1 MCLLL
6 LRAYEIPKLTL
17 IVTITLHT
25 PDFGVYV
32 KLIYLVFFVF
42 VCYVMKNQL
51 YLQISFFVRWGACLN
66 NKHKALICVP
76 LFIIISIMLMWQLP
90 SIISDDGK
98 VVWWYSVIPP
108 LIAITLAVITT
119 RLFLSLGVAVGAG
132 IILSWLRPED
142 PSKSFVSEVVWF
154 ARAVTIGNDGIDL
167 FNIWVI
173 LFVLFMMSMISVVI
187 ASGGIASAIS
197 ILSHFARGP
206 RSTQFITGLMG
217 TLIFIGDYSNAML
230 VGPTMRPITD
240 RYKVSREKLA
250 YIVDSTSA
258 PIAGLAFV
266 STWIGYE
273 VVLFNSVAENI
284 GLASDGY
291 SMFFDAL
298 PFRFYCI
305 LTILFV
311 LINSVSG
318 QDFGPMRRAQLRSRN
333 TGDVSAADAKVMG
346 GIATEIADGQNR
358 IQILSSVIPLTLLF
372 SLILGGLWID
382 GNGSGPIY
390 SLTSWRDA
398 LSDANNV
405 KVLASAALT
414 SFVAAIICGLVFSK
428 MSLPAIWKAVK
439 GGLTGTLLPLGI
451 ILCAWGIKASCD
463 NLMTGEYIASIL
475 SDVVSPLWFPALV
488 FIVASLTSF
497 ATGTSWGTMAILIPT
512 AIPVAF
518 LLDNNTYGI
527 TTIICLGAV
536 LDGAIFGDH
545 CSPISDTTILSAIVS
560 SCDPMH
566 HVRTQMP
573 YALTVAVIALMC
585 GYLPAASSL
594 PSWIGILCG
603 VGVIILL
610 FAFLSRFRSP

>member
-1 MCLLL
+1 MN
-6 LRAYEIPKLTL
+6 YKQKSI
-17 IVTITLHT
+17 
-25 PDFGVYV
+25 
-32 KLIYLVFFVF
+32 
-42 VCYVMKNQL
+42 
-51 YLQISFFVRWGACLN
+51 
-66 NKHKALICVP
+66 ICVP
-76 LFIIISIMLMWQLP
+76 IFIVISALLIWQFP
-90 SIISDDGK
+90 SVLTDDGS
-98 VVWWYSVIPP
+98 VWWYSVIPP

-119 RLFLSLGVAVGAG
+119 KLFLSLGVAVGTGLLLAWG
-132 IILSWLRPED
+132 QQKLSVG
-142 PSKSFVSEVVWF
+142 SFFTEVVWF
-154 ARAVTIGNDGIDL
+154 VRAVTVGNDGIDL
-167 FNIWVI
+167 FNFWVI

-187 ASGGIASAIS
+187 ASGGIGSAIS
-197 ILSHFARGP
+197 LLSYLAKGP
-206 RSTQFITGLMG
+206 RTTQLITALMG
-217 TLIFIGDYSNAML
+217 TAIFIGDYSNAML

-240 RYKVSREKLA
+240 KYKVCREKLA

-273 VVLFNSVAENI
+273 VGLFNSVAESI
-284 GLASDGY
+284 GLDSDGY

-311 LINSVSG
+311 IVNAISG
-318 QDFGPMRRAQLRSRN
+318 RDYGMMRRAQRRARE
-333 TGDVSAADAKVMG
+333 TGNVSEPDAKVMG
-346 GIATEIADGQNR
+346 GIKVDSDFEKISTQL
-358 IQILSSVIPLTLLF
+358 LSALVPLILLF
-372 SLILGGLWID
+372 GLILGGLWVD
-382 GNGSGPIY
+382 GKGSGSIF

-398 LSDANNV
+398 LSNANNV
-405 KVLASAALT
+405 KILASAAIT
-414 SFVAAIICGLVFSK
+414 SFVASIICARVFSK
-428 MSLPAIWKAVK
+428 RSFSEIFDAAKE
-439 GGLTGTLLPLGI
+439 GLLGALLPIAI

-463 NLMTGEYIASIL
+463 KLMTGQYISSLL

-512 AIPVAF
+512 AVPVAYV
-518 LLDNNTYGI
+518 LDGNAYGI

-573 YALTVAVIALMC
+573 YALTVAAIALVC
-585 GYLPAASSL
+585 GYLPAALGL
-594 PSWIGILCG
+594 PSYLGILIG
-603 VGVIILL
+603 LGVIVV
-610 FAFLSRFRSP
+610 FYYVLSRFQTE

>member
-1 MCLLL
+1 
-6 LRAYEIPKLTL
+6 
-17 IVTITLHT
+17 
-25 PDFGVYV
+25 
-32 KLIYLVFFVF
+32 
-42 VCYVMKNQL
+42 
-51 YLQISFFVRWGACLN
+51 
-66 NKHKALICVP
+66 
-76 LFIIISIMLMWQLP
+76 MLMWQLP

-610 FAFLSRFRSP
+610 FAFLSRLRKD

>member
-1 MCLLL
+1 MN
-6 LRAYEIPKLTL
+6 Y
-17 IVTITLHT
+17 
-25 PDFGVYV
+25 
-32 KLIYLVFFVF
+32 
-42 VCYVMKNQL
+42 
-51 YLQISFFVRWGACLN
+51 
-66 NKHKALICVP
+66 KHKTLICVP
-76 LFIIISIMLMWQLP
+76 ILLAICIVLMWQFP
-90 SIISDDGK
+90 NVTTDDGI
-98 VVWWYSVIPP
+98 VVWYSVIPP

-132 IILSWLRPED
+132 IILAWSQQQL
-142 PSKSFVSEVVWF
+142 SLKAFVLEVYWF
-154 ARAVTIGNDGIDL
+154 ARAVTVTNDGIDL

-197 ILSHFARGP
+197 LLSHLARGP
-206 RSTQFITGLMG
+206 RSTQFITAVMG
-217 TLIFIGDYSNAML
+217 TMIFIGDYSNAML

-240 RYKVSREKLA
+240 RHKVSREKLA

-273 VVLFNSVAENI
+273 VGLFEAVADNI

-305 LTILFV
+305 LTIIFV
-311 LINSVSG
+311 LINTLSG
-318 QDFGPMRRAQLRSRN
+318 RDYGMMQRAQTRARD
-333 TGDVSAADAKVMG
+333 TGNVSAPDAKVMG
-346 GIATEIADGQNR
+346 GIAANVSTTNGNT
-358 IQILSSVIPLTLLF
+358 QIFSAVIPLSLLF
-372 SLILGGLWID
+372 GLILGGLWID
-382 GNGSGPIY
+382 GHRNEFLNGLSIDQQENTSLFSLSMWQFVFSKPIY
-390 SLTSWRDA
+390 YLTSWRDA
-398 LSDANNV
+398 LSNANNV
-405 KVLASAALT
+405 KILASSAITA
-414 SFVAAIICGLVFSK
+414 FVAAIVCARLFSK
-428 MSLPAIWKAVK
+428 MSFPEIGKTVK
-439 GGLTGTLLPLGI
+439 EGLSGTLLPIGI

-463 NLMTGEYIASIL
+463 KLLTGQFIASIL

-488 FIVASLTSF
+488 FVVASLTSF

-512 AIPVAF
+512 AIPVAY
-518 LLDNNTYGI
+518 LLDSNSYGI

-573 YALTVAVIALMC
+573 YALTVAVIALIC
-585 GYLPAASSL
+585 GYLPAALGL
-594 PSWIGILCG
+594 PSWIGIVIG
-603 VGVIILL
+603 TGVIFLL
-610 FAFLSRFRSP
+610 FFGLSRLRPD

>member
-1 MCLLL
+1 MIFYLNEIAKNIYVHLYI
-6 LRAYEIPKLTL
+6 LRY
-17 IVTITLHT
+17 
-25 PDFGVYV
+25 F
-32 KLIYLVFFVF
+32 
-42 VCYVMKNQL
+42 
-51 YLQISFFVRWGACLN
+51 LN
-66 NKHKALICVP
+66 YKHKSLICVP
-76 LFIIISIMLMWQLP
+76 IFIVICFLLMLQFP
-90 SIISDDGK
+90 KVVSDDGTI
-98 VVWWYSVIPP
+98 VWWYSVIPP
-108 LIAITLAVITT
+108 LIAITLAIITT
-119 RLFLSLGVAVGAG
+119 KLFLSLGVAVGSGLFLAWTQQE
-132 IILSWLRPED
+132 LSIQ
-142 PSKSFVSEVVWF
+142 SFVSEVVWF
-154 ARAVTIGNDGIDL
+154 ARAVTITNDGIDL

-187 ASGGIASAIS
+187 ASGGIASFIS
-197 ILSHFARGP
+197 VLSKFAKGP
-206 RSTQFITGLMG
+206 RSTQFITSVMG

-273 VVLFNSVAENI
+273 VGLFDGVAKVIELNT
-284 GLASDGY
+284 DGY

-305 LTILFV
+305 LTIIFV
-311 LINSVSG
+311 IINTLSG
-318 QDFGPMRRAQLRSRN
+318 RDYGLMRKAQKRARD
-333 TGDVSAADAKVMG
+333 TGEVSAPDAKVMG
-346 GIATEIADGQNR
+346 GITTDVGLDNSR
-358 IQILSSVIPLTLLF
+358 IQILSAVIPLTLLF
-372 SLILGGLWID
+372 GLILGGLWVD
-382 GNGSGPIY
+382 GQGKGSIF

-398 LSDANNV
+398 LSNANNV
-405 KVLASAALT
+405 KILASAAVIAFIA
-414 SFVAAIICGLVFSK
+414 SIICGLLFSR
-428 MSLPAIWKAVK
+428 MTLPQIGKAVK
-439 GGLTGTLLPLGI
+439 EGLSGTLLPIGI

-463 NLMTGEYIASIL
+463 KLMTGQFIASIL

-488 FIVASLTSF
+488 FVVASLTSF

-518 LLDNNTYGI
+518 LLDGDSYGI

-573 YALTVAVIALMC
+573 YALTVAFIALLC
-585 GYLPAASSL
+585 GYLPAALGL
-594 PSWIGILCG
+594 PSWIGILIG
-603 VGVIILL
+603 TGVIILL
-610 FAFLSRFRSP
+610 YIGLSRILPDELSE

>member
-1 MCLLL
+1 MS
-6 LRAYEIPKLTL
+6 YK
-17 IVTITLHT
+17 
-25 PDFGVYV
+25 
-32 KLIYLVFFVF
+32 
-42 VCYVMKNQL
+42 Q
-51 YLQISFFVRWGACLN
+51 
-66 NKHKALICVP
+66 KALICVP
-76 LFIIISIMLMWQLP
+76 IFLAICFLLMWQFP
-90 SIISDDGK
+90 NVASDDGK
-98 VVWWYSVIPP
+98 VVWWYGVIPP

-132 IILSWLRPED
+132 LLLAWWDQGLSLNT
-142 PSKSFVSEVVWF
+142 FFSEVVWF
-154 ARAVTIGNDGIDL
+154 ARAVTVGNDGIDL
-167 FNIWVI
+167 FNLWVI

-197 ILSHFARGP
+197 LLSHLARGP
-206 RSTQFITGLMG
+206 RSTQFITAVMG
-217 TLIFIGDYSNAML
+217 TVIFIGDYSNAML

-273 VVLFNSVAENI
+273 VGLFNAVAENI
-284 GLASDGY
+284 GLDSDGY

-305 LTILFV
+305 LTIIFV
-311 LINSVSG
+311 LINTLSG
-318 QDFGPMRRAQLRSRN
+318 RDYGLMRRAQTRARD
-333 TGDVSAADAKVMG
+333 TGDVSASDAKVMG
-346 GIATEIADGQNR
+346 NIAADIGTEKGKT
-358 IQILSSVIPLTLLF
+358 QIFSAVIPLTLLF

-382 GNGSGPIY
+382 GHRNEFLEGLAIDEKEKGSLFSLSMWQFVFSKPLY
-390 SLTSWRDA
+390 SLAAWRDA
-398 LSDANNV
+398 LSNANNV
-405 KVLASAALT
+405 KILASAAIT
-414 SFVAAIICGLVFSK
+414 AFFAAIVCGRVFSK
-428 MSLPAIWKAVK
+428 MSYPEIGKAVK
-439 GGLTGTLLPLGI
+439 EGLSGTLLPIGI

-463 NLMTGEYIASIL
+463 KLLTGPFIASIL

-488 FIVASLTSF
+488 FVVASLTSF

-512 AIPVAF
+512 AIPVAY

-573 YALTVAVIALMC
+573 YALTVAAIALMC
-585 GYLPAASSL
+585 GYLPAALGL
-594 PSWIGILCG
+594 PSWIGI
-603 VGVIILL
+603 VIGTSVIALL
-610 FAFLSRFRSP
+610 FFGLSRLRPD

>member
-1 MCLLL
+1 M
-6 LRAYEIPKLTL
+6 
-17 IVTITLHT
+17 
-25 PDFGVYV
+25 
-32 KLIYLVFFVF
+32 
-42 VCYVMKNQL
+42 
-51 YLQISFFVRWGACLN
+51 N
-66 NKHKALICVP
+66 NKQKALICVP

-90 SIISDDGK
+90 NTISDDGR

-132 IILSWLRPED
+132 IILSWLQPEES
-142 PSKSFVSEVVWF
+142 SKSFVSEVVWF

-197 ILSHFARGP
+197 ILSHCARGP

-217 TLIFIGDYSNAML
+217 SLIFIGDYSNAML

-240 RYKVSREKLA
+240 RYKISREKLA

-273 VVLFNSVAENI
+273 VGLFNSVAENI

-346 GIATEIADGQNR
+346 GIATEIADGQNS

-390 SLTSWRDA
+390 SLTSWRNA

-405 KVLASAALT
+405 KVLASAAII

-428 MSLPAIWKAVK
+428 MSLLAIWKAVK
-439 GGLTGTLLPLGI
+439 GGLTGTLLPIGI

-463 NLMTGEYIASIL
+463 SLMTGQYIASIL

-545 CSPISDTTILSAIVS
+545 CSPISDTTILSAMVS

-610 FAFLSRFRSP
+610 FVFLSRLRKD

>member
-1 MCLLL
+1 
-6 LRAYEIPKLTL
+6 
-17 IVTITLHT
+17 
-25 PDFGVYV
+25 
-32 KLIYLVFFVF
+32 
-42 VCYVMKNQL
+42 
-51 YLQISFFVRWGACLN
+51 
-66 NKHKALICVP
+66 
-76 LFIIISIMLMWQLP
+76 MLMWQLP
-90 SIISDDGK
+90 SATSDDGS

-119 RLFLSLGVAVGAG
+119 KLFLSLGVAVGAG
-132 IILSWLRPED
+132 IILSWFQHEV
-142 PSKSFVSEVVWF
+142 SIKSFASEVIWF
-154 ARAVTIGNDGIDL
+154 AREVTIGNDGIDL

-173 LFVLFMMSMISVVI
+173 LFVLFMMSMISIVF

-197 ILSHFARGP
+197 ILSHLARGP

-273 VVLFNSVAENI
+273 VGLFNSVAENI

-311 LINSVSG
+311 LINCVSG
-318 QDFGPMRRAQLRSRN
+318 KDYGPMRRAQLRSRN

-346 GIATEIADGQNR
+346 GIATEITDVQSR

-372 SLILGGLWID
+372 GLILGGLWID
-382 GNGSGPIY
+382 GNGPDSLNAKIIRNVELGILVDGNGSVSVF
-390 SLTSWRDA
+390 SLTSWRNA
-398 LSDANNV
+398 LSDADNV
-405 KVLASAALT
+405 KILASAAII
-414 SFVAAIICGLVFSK
+414 SFVAAIICGLVFSR
-428 MSLPAIWKAVK
+428 MSLTEIWKAVK

-463 NLMTGEYIASIL
+463 TLMTGDYIASIL

-610 FAFLSRFRSP
+610 FTFLSRLRRE

>member
-1 MCLLL
+1 
-6 LRAYEIPKLTL
+6 
-17 IVTITLHT
+17 
-25 PDFGVYV
+25 
-32 KLIYLVFFVF
+32 
-42 VCYVMKNQL
+42 MKNQL
-51 YLQISFFVRWGACLN
+51 YLQNLLFYTLGACLS
-66 NKHKALICVP
+66 NKQKALICVP
-76 LFIIISIMLMWQLP
+76 LFIIVCIMLMWQLP
-90 SIISDDGK
+90 NTISDDDS

-132 IILSWLRPED
+132 IIFSWIHHKVYF
-142 PSKSFVSEVVWF
+142 KSFVSEVVWYAHAGTIGNDGIDPSNIWVILFVLFMMSMISIFKSSVSEVVWF
-154 ARAVTIGNDGIDL
+154 AREVTIGNDGIDL

-187 ASGGIASAIS
+187 ASGGIASTIS

-206 RSTQFITGLMG
+206 RSTQLITGLMG

-273 VVLFNSVAENI
+273 VGLFNSVAENI

-318 QDFGPMRRAQLRSRN
+318 RDFGPMRRAQLRSRN
-333 TGDVSAADAKVMG
+333 TGDVSATDAKVMG

-382 GNGSGPIY
+382 GNGSGPFY

-398 LSDANNV
+398 LSEANNV
-405 KVLASAALT
+405 KVLASAAIT

-439 GGLTGTLLPLGI
+439 SGLTGTLLPLGI

-463 NLMTGEYIASIL
+463 KLMTGQYIASIL

-512 AIPVAF
+512 AVPVAF

-573 YALTVAVIALMC
+573 YALTVAAIALMC
-585 GYLPAASSL
+585 GYLPAASGL

-610 FAFLSRFRSP
+610 FAFLSRLRKE

>member
-1 MCLLL
+1 MD
-6 LRAYEIPKLTL
+6 IK
-17 IVTITLHT
+17 
-25 PDFGVYV
+25 
-32 KLIYLVFFVF
+32 
-42 VCYVMKNQL
+42 Q
-51 YLQISFFVRWGACLN
+51 
-66 NKHKALICVP
+66 KALVCVP
-76 LFIIISIMLMWQLP
+76 LFLTICFLLMWQFP
-90 SIISDDGK
+90 NVTSEDGEI
-98 VVWWYSVIPP
+98 VWWYSVIPP

-119 RLFLSLGVAVGAG
+119 KLFLSLGVAVGSG
-132 IILSWLRPED
+132 LILAWTQQELSIQ
-142 PSKSFVSEVVWF
+142 SFASEVVWF
-154 ARAVTIGNDGIDL
+154 ARSVTISNDGIDL

-197 ILSHFARGP
+197 ILSHLARGP
-206 RSTQFITGLMG
+206 RTTQFITAVMG
-217 TLIFIGDYSNAML
+217 TIIFIGDYSNAML

-273 VVLFNSVAENI
+273 VGLFNSVAENI
-284 GLASDGY
+284 GLTSDGY

-305 LTILFV
+305 LTIFFV
-311 LINSVSG
+311 LVNSVSG
-318 QDFGPMRRAQLRSRN
+318 RDYGLMRSAQKRARDL
-333 TGDVSAADAKVMG
+333 GEVSAPDAKVMG
-346 GIATEIADGQNR
+346 NIAADINIEKYRFQV
-358 IQILSSVIPLTLLF
+358 LSAVIPIMLLF

-382 GNGSGPIY
+382 GHRNEYLNALPEDAKENGSLFSLPMWQFVFSKSVY
-390 SLTSWRDA
+390 SLDNWRDA
-398 LSDANNV
+398 LSNANNV
-405 KVLASAALT
+405 KILASSAITA
-414 SFVAAIICGLVFSK
+414 FIAAIICGFLFSK
-428 MSLPAIWKAVK
+428 MTLSEIGNAIKK
-439 GGLTGTLLPLGI
+439 GLSGTLLPICI

-463 NLMTGEYIASIL
+463 KLLTGQFIASIL

-488 FIVASLTSF
+488 FVVASLTSF

-512 AIPVAF
+512 AVPVAF

-527 TTIICLGAV
+527 TTIICLAAV

-585 GYLPAASSL
+585 GYLPAALSL
-594 PSWIGILCG
+594 PSWIGILIG
-603 VGVIILL
+603 MGIIVLL
-610 FAFLSRFRSP
+610 YIGLSRLRSDSDYNESREDQL

>member
-1 MCLLL
+1 MLF
-6 LRAYEIPKLTL
+6 YQSINGEDI
-17 IVTITLHT
+17 
-25 PDFGVYV
+25 
-32 KLIYLVFFVF
+32 
-42 VCYVMKNQL
+42 
-51 YLQISFFVRWGACLN
+51 LN
-66 NKHKALICVP
+66 YKQKAFICVP
-76 LFIIISIMLMWQLP
+76 IFIFICVVLIWQFP
-90 SIISDDGK
+90 NVISDDGT
-98 VVWWYSVIPP
+98 VRWYSVLPP

-119 RLFLSLGVAVGAG
+119 RLFLSLGVAVGMGLLLALG
-132 IILSWLRPED
+132 QQKLSIQ
-142 PSKSFVSEVVWF
+142 SFFSEVVWF
-154 ARAVTIGNDGIDL
+154 VRAVTVGNDGIDL
-167 FNIWVI
+167 FNFWVI

-187 ASGGIASAIS
+187 ASGGIGSAIS
-197 ILSHFARGP
+197 LLSYLAKGP
-206 RSTQFITGLMG
+206 RTTQLITALMG
-217 TLIFIGDYSNAML
+217 TAIFIGDYSNAML

-240 RYKVSREKLA
+240 KYKVCREKLA

-273 VVLFNSVAENI
+273 VGLFNSVAETI
-284 GLASDGY
+284 GLDSDGY

-311 LINSVSG
+311 IVNAISG
-318 QDFGPMRRAQLRSRN
+318 RDYGMMRRAQKRAKD
-333 TGDVSAADAKVMG
+333 TGNVSEPDAKVMG
-346 GIATEIADGQNR
+346 GINVDSDFEKIST
-358 IQILSSVIPLTLLF
+358 QILSAFIPLIMLF
-372 SLILGGLWID
+372 GLILGGLWVD
-382 GNGSGPIY
+382 GQGSGSIF

-398 LSDANNV
+398 LSNANNV
-405 KVLASAALT
+405 KILASAAIS
-414 SFVAAIICGLVFSK
+414 SFVASIICARIFSK
-428 MSLPAIWKAVK
+428 RTYSEILTAAKE
-439 GGLTGTLLPLGI
+439 GLSGALLPIAI

-463 NLMTGEYIASIL
+463 KLMTGQYISSLL

-518 LLDNNTYGI
+518 VLDGDVYGI

-573 YALTVAVIALMC
+573 YALTVAVIALLC
-585 GYLPAASSL
+585 GYLPAALGL
-594 PSWIGILCG
+594 PSYIGILIG
-603 VGVIILL
+603 LGVIVL
-610 FAFLSRFRSP
+610 FYYALSRFQRE

>member
-1 MCLLL
+1 
-6 LRAYEIPKLTL
+6 
-17 IVTITLHT
+17 
-25 PDFGVYV
+25 
-32 KLIYLVFFVF
+32 
-42 VCYVMKNQL
+42 
-51 YLQISFFVRWGACLN
+51 
-66 NKHKALICVP
+66 
-76 LFIIISIMLMWQLP
+76 MWQFPNVASDGGDVVWRQNAILSLF
-90 SIISDDGK
+90 SILFDSD
-98 VVWWYSVIPP
+98 VAWWYSVLPP

-119 RLFLSLGVAVGAG
+119 RLFLSLGVAVGVG
-132 IILSWLRPED
+132 VILAWGQQGF
-142 PSKSFVSEVVWF
+142 SFNSFFSELIWF
-154 ARAVTIGNDGIDL
+154 ARAVTITNDGIDL
-167 FNIWVI
+167 FNLWVI
-173 LFVLFMMSMISVVI
+173 LFVLFMMSMITVVI
-187 ASGGIASAIS
+187 ASGGIGGVIS
-197 ILSHFARGP
+197 LLSHLAKGA
-206 RSTQFITGLMG
+206 RSTQFITAIMG

-240 RYKVSREKLA
+240 KFKVSREKLA

-273 VVLFNSVAENI
+273 VGLFNDVAKTI
-284 GLASDGY
+284 GLDSDGY

-311 LINSVSG
+311 IINTISG
-318 QDFGPMRRAQLRSRN
+318 RDYGMMRRAQMRARE
-333 TGDVSAADAKVMG
+333 TGNVLEPDAKVMG
-346 GIATEIADGQNR
+346 NIASEIQTGNIKA
-358 IQILSSVIPLTLLF
+358 QILSAVIPLTLLF

-382 GNGSGPIY
+382 GKGSGSIF

-398 LSDANNV
+398 LSNANNV
-405 KVLASAALT
+405 KILATAAIT
-414 SFVAAIICGLVFSK
+414 SFLAAIICARLFSQ
-428 MSLPAIWKAVK
+428 MTFSDIWKAVK
-439 GGLTGTLLPLGI
+439 EGLTGTLLPIAI

-463 NLMTGEYIASIL
+463 KLMTGQFIASII

-488 FIVASLTSF
+488 FVVASITSF

-518 LLDNNTYGI
+518 VLDNNMYGL

-573 YALTVAVIALMC
+573 YALTVAVIALIC
-585 GYLPAASSL
+585 GYLPAALGL
-594 PSWIGILCG
+594 PSSIGILIG
-603 VGVIILL
+603 VSIIILL
-610 FAFLSRFRSP
+610 FSILSRLRPD

>member
-1 MCLLL
+1 MN
-6 LRAYEIPKLTL
+6 IK
-17 IVTITLHT
+17 
-25 PDFGVYV
+25 
-32 KLIYLVFFVF
+32 
-42 VCYVMKNQL
+42 Q
-51 YLQISFFVRWGACLN
+51 
-66 NKHKALICVP
+66 KALICIPVFFVICI
-76 LFIIISIMLMWQLP
+76 LLIWQFP
-90 SIISDDGK
+90 NVTSDEGT
-98 VVWWYSVIPP
+98 VVWWYSIIPP

-119 RLFLSLGVAVGAG
+119 KLFLSLGVAVGSGLLLAWMQQEVS
-132 IILSWLRPED
+132 IN
-142 PSKSFVSEVVWF
+142 SFVSEVVWF
-154 ARAVTIGNDGIDL
+154 ARAVTVGNDGIDL

-197 ILSHFARGP
+197 ILSHLARGP
-206 RSTQFITGLMG
+206 RTTQLITAVMG
-217 TLIFIGDYSNAML
+217 TVIFIGDYSNAML

-273 VVLFNSVAENI
+273 VGLFNSVADNI
-284 GLASDGY
+284 GLTSDGY

-305 LTILFV
+305 LTIFFV

-318 QDFGPMRRAQLRSRN
+318 RDYGMMRKAQQRARDL
-333 TGDVSAADAKVMG
+333 GEVSAPDAKVMG
-346 GIATEIADGQNR
+346 GITTDVETGQSNT
-358 IQILSSVIPLTLLF
+358 QLLSAVIPLTLLF
-372 SLILGGLWID
+372 SLILGGLWVD
-382 GNGSGPIY
+382 GNGTGSVF
-390 SLTSWRDA
+390 SLTSWRNA
-398 LSDANNV
+398 LSEANNV
-405 KVLASAALT
+405 KVLASAAST
-414 SFVAAIICGLVFSK
+414 SFIAAIVCGFLFSR
-428 MSLPAIWKAVK
+428 MTVSEIGKAVK
-439 GGLTGTLLPLGI
+439 AGLSGTLLPIAI

-463 NLMTGEYIASIL
+463 KLLTGQFIAAIL
-475 SDVVSPLWFPALV
+475 SDVVSPVWFPALV
-488 FIVASLTSF
+488 FVVASLTSF

-518 LLDNNTYGI
+518 LLDGNTYGI

-585 GYLPAASSL
+585 GYLPAALSL
-594 PSWIGILCG
+594 PSWIGILIG
-603 VGVIILL
+603 MGVIILL
-610 FAFLSRFRSP
+610 FVVLSRLMKTSNRTSLE

>member
-1 MCLLL
+1 MYFGEDILNYKQK
-6 LRAYEIPKLTL
+6 AY
-17 IVTITLHT
+17 
-25 PDFGVYV
+25 
-32 KLIYLVFFVF
+32 
-42 VCYVMKNQL
+42 
-51 YLQISFFVRWGACLN
+51 
-66 NKHKALICVP
+66 ICVP
-76 LFIIISIMLMWQLP
+76 IFIVICAVLILQFP
-90 SIISDDGK
+90 SVISDDGT
-98 VVWWYSVIPP
+98 VWWYSVMPP

-119 RLFLSLGVAVGAG
+119 RLFLSLGVAVGSGLLLAWG
-132 IILSWLRPED
+132 QQKLSIG
-142 PSKSFVSEVVWF
+142 SFFTEMVWF
-154 ARAVTIGNDGIDL
+154 VRAVTVGNDGIDL
-167 FNIWVI
+167 FNFWVI

-187 ASGGIASAIS
+187 ASGGIGSAIS
-197 ILSHFARGP
+197 LLSYLAKGA
-206 RSTQFITGLMG
+206 RSTQVITALMG
-217 TLIFIGDYSNAML
+217 TAIFIGDYSNAML

-240 RYKVSREKLA
+240 KYRVCREKLA

-273 VVLFNSVAENI
+273 VGLFNSVAETI
-284 GLASDGY
+284 GLDSDGY

-311 LINSVSG
+311 IVNAISG
-318 QDFGPMRRAQLRSRN
+318 RDYGMMRRAQKRARD
-333 TGDVSAADAKVMG
+333 TGDVSEPDAKVMG
-346 GIATEIADGQNR
+346 GIKVDSDFEKIST
-358 IQILSSVIPLTLLF
+358 QILSAFIPLILLF
-372 SLILGGLWID
+372 GLILGGLWID
-382 GNGSGPIY
+382 GKGSGSIF

-398 LSDANNV
+398 LSNANNV
-405 KVLASAALT
+405 KILASAAIS
-414 SFVAAIICGLVFSK
+414 SFVAAIICARVFSK
-428 MSLPAIWKAVK
+428 RTFSEIFAAAKE
-439 GGLTGTLLPLGI
+439 GLSGALLPIAI

-463 NLMTGEYIASIL
+463 KLMTGQYISSLL

-512 AIPVAF
+512 AIPVAYV
-518 LLDNNTYGI
+518 LDGDAYGI

-573 YALTVAVIALMC
+573 YALTVAVIALLC
-585 GYLPAASSL
+585 GYLPAALGL
-594 PSWIGILCG
+594 PSYIGILIG
-603 VGVIILL
+603 LGVIVLL
-610 FAFLSRFRSP
+610 YYVLSRFQEE

>member
-1 MCLLL
+1 LNKVL
-6 LRAYEIPKLTL
+6 PS
-17 IVTITLHT
+17 
-25 PDFGVYV
+25 
-32 KLIYLVFFVF
+32 VF
-42 VCYVMKNQL
+42 V
-51 YLQISFFVRWGACLN
+51 I
-66 NKHKALICVP
+66 LIDVN
-76 LFIIISIMLMWQLP
+76 
-90 SIISDDGK
+90 
-98 VVWWYSVIPP
+98 VAWWYSVLPP
-108 LIAITLAVITT
+108 LIAITLAVIST
-119 RLFLSLGVAVGAG
+119 RLFLSLGVAVGVG
-132 IILSWLRPED
+132 VILAWGQQGF
-142 PSKSFVSEVVWF
+142 SFNSFFSELIWF
-154 ARAVTIGNDGIDL
+154 ARAVTITNDGIDL
-167 FNIWVI
+167 FNLWVI
-173 LFVLFMMSMISVVI
+173 LFVLFMMSMITVVI
-187 ASGGIASAIS
+187 ASGGIGGVIS
-197 ILSHFARGP
+197 LLSHLAKGA
-206 RSTQFITGLMG
+206 RSTQFITAIMG

-240 RYKVSREKLA
+240 KFKVSREKLA

-273 VVLFNSVAENI
+273 VGLFNDVAKTI
-284 GLASDGY
+284 GLDSDGY

-311 LINSVSG
+311 IINTISG
-318 QDFGPMRRAQLRSRN
+318 RDYGMMRRAQMRARE
-333 TGDVSAADAKVMG
+333 TGNVSEPDAKVMG
-346 GIATEIADGQNR
+346 NIAAEIQTGNIKA
-358 IQILSSVIPLTLLF
+358 QILSAVIPLTLLF

-382 GNGSGPIY
+382 GKGTGSVF

-398 LSDANNV
+398 LSNANNV
-405 KVLASAALT
+405 KILATAAIT
-414 SFVAAIICGLVFSK
+414 SFLAAIICARLFSQ
-428 MSLPAIWKAVK
+428 MTFSDIWKAVK
-439 GGLTGTLLPLGI
+439 EGLTGTLLPIAI

-463 NLMTGEYIASIL
+463 KLMTGQFIASII

-488 FIVASLTSF
+488 FVVASITSF

-518 LLDNNTYGI
+518 VLDNSMYGL

-573 YALTVAVIALMC
+573 YALTVAVIALIC
-585 GYLPAASSL
+585 GYLPAALGL
-594 PSWIGILCG
+594 PSYIGILIG
-603 VGVIILL
+603 VSIIILL
-610 FAFLSRFRSP
+610 FSILSQLRPD

>member
-1 MCLLL
+1 MNY
-6 LRAYEIPKLTL
+6 R
-17 IVTITLHT
+17 
-25 PDFGVYV
+25 
-32 KLIYLVFFVF
+32 
-42 VCYVMKNQL
+42 
-51 YLQISFFVRWGACLN
+51 
-66 NKHKALICVP
+66 HKALICVP
-76 LFIIISIMLMWQLP
+76 LFTVICILLMWQFP
-90 SIISDDGK
+90 SVISDDDS

-119 RLFLSLGVAVGAG
+119 RLFLSLGVAVSSG
-132 IILSWLRPED
+132 IILSWTQHEVSL
-142 PSKSFVSEVVWF
+142 KSFVSEVVWF

-197 ILSHFARGP
+197 ILSHLARGP
-206 RSTQFITGLMG
+206 RLTQFITGLMG

-311 LINSVSG
+311 LINGMSG
-318 QDFGPMRRAQLRSRN
+318 QDYGPMRSAQLRSRN
-333 TGDVSAADAKVMG
+333 TGEVSATDAKVMG
-346 GIATEIADGQNR
+346 GIATEIINGHSK

-372 SLILGGLWID
+372 SLILGGLWVD
-382 GNGSGPIY
+382 GNGSGSVF
-390 SLTSWRDA
+390 SLTSWRNA

-405 KVLASAALT
+405 KVLASAAIT
-414 SFVAAIICGLVFSK
+414 SFVAAIICGLIFSR
-428 MSLPAIWKAVK
+428 MSLSEIWKAVK

-463 NLMTGEYIASIL
+463 KLLTGQYIASIL

-512 AIPVAF
+512 AIPVAY
-518 LLDNNTYGI
+518 LLDDNTYGI

-573 YALTVAVIALMC
+573 YALTVAVIAIIC
-585 GYLPAASSL
+585 GYLPAAPQFTVVDWDTNL
-594 PSWIGILCG
+594 EQG
-603 VGVIILL
+603 
-610 FAFLSRFRSP
+610 

>member
-1 MCLLL
+1 MQFKRQLNTSG
-6 LRAYEIPKLTL
+6 LR
-17 IVTITLHT
+17 
-25 PDFGVYV
+25 GVKSGVCV
-32 KLIYLVFFVF
+32 KLKYLVFFLF
-42 VCYVMKNQL
+42 VCYFMENQL
-51 YLQISFFVRWGACLN
+51 YLQNLLFYMLEACLN
-66 NKHKALICVP
+66 FKHKALICVP

-90 SIISDDGK
+90 SIISDEGK

-108 LIAITLAVITT
+108 LIAITLAVMTT

-132 IILSWLRPED
+132 IILSWFQDEVSLT
-142 PSKSFVSEVVWF
+142 SFVSEVVWF
-154 ARAVTIGNDGIDL
+154 ARAVTVGNDGIDL

-187 ASGGIASAIS
+187 ASGGIASAIT

-273 VVLFNSVAENI
+273 VGLFNSVAENI
-284 GLASDGY
+284 GLVSDGY

-318 QDFGPMRRAQLRSRN
+318 RDFGPMRRAQLRSRN
-333 TGDVSAADAKVMG
+333 TGNVSADDAKVMG

-382 GNGSGPIY
+382 GKGSGPIY

-398 LSDANNV
+398 LAEAENV
-405 KVLASAALT
+405 KVLASAAII
-414 SFVAAIICGLVFSK
+414 SFVAAIVCGLVFSR
-428 MSLPAIWKAVK
+428 MSLSAIWKAVK

-463 NLMTGEYIASIL
+463 NLMTGQYIASIL
-475 SDVVSPLWFPALV
+475 SDIVSPLWFPALV

-527 TTIICLGAV
+527 TTILCLGAV

-585 GYLPAASSL
+585 GYLPAASGL

-610 FAFLSRFRSP
+610 FAFLSRLRRE

>member
-1 MCLLL
+1 MS
-6 LRAYEIPKLTL
+6 YK
-17 IVTITLHT
+17 
-25 PDFGVYV
+25 
-32 KLIYLVFFVF
+32 
-42 VCYVMKNQL
+42 Q
-51 YLQISFFVRWGACLN
+51 
-66 NKHKALICVP
+66 KALICVP
-76 LFIIISIMLMWQLP
+76 IFLLICFVLMWQFP
-90 SIISDDGK
+90 NIVSDDGK
-98 VVWWYSVIPP
+98 VVRWYSVIPP
-108 LIAITLAVITT
+108 LLAITLAVITT

-132 IILSWLRPED
+132 LLLAWGQQGLSLNT
-142 PSKSFVSEVVWF
+142 FFSEVVWF
-154 ARAVTIGNDGIDL
+154 ARAVTITNDGIDL
-167 FNIWVI
+167 FNLWVI

-197 ILSHFARGP
+197 ILSHLARGP
-206 RSTQFITGLMG
+206 RSTQFITAVMG
-217 TLIFIGDYSNAML
+217 TVIFIGDYSNAML

-273 VVLFNSVAENI
+273 VGLFNAVAENI
-284 GLASDGY
+284 GLVKDGY

-305 LTILFV
+305 LTIIFV
-311 LINSVSG
+311 LINTLSG
-318 QDFGPMRRAQLRSRN
+318 RDYGTMRRAQTRARD
-333 TGDVSAADAKVMG
+333 TGDVSAPDAKVMG
-346 GIATEIADGQNR
+346 NIAADIGTENSKT
-358 IQILSSVIPLTLLF
+358 QILSAVIPLTLLF
-372 SLILGGLWID
+372 GLILGGLWID
-382 GNGSGPIY
+382 GRSWLSVF
-390 SLTSWRDA
+390 SLSTWKLVFASANNVIEIATTIAIVFYLTIDTLFSFALFSMSAWQDA
-398 LSDANNV
+398 LSNAENV
-405 KVLASAALT
+405 KILASAAVT
-414 SFVAAIICGLVFSK
+414 SFVASIICARVFSK
-428 MSLPAIWKAVK
+428 LSFPEISKAVK
-439 GGLTGTLLPLGI
+439 EGLSGTLLPIAI

-463 NLMTGEYIASIL
+463 KLLTGTFIASLL

-488 FIVASLTSF
+488 FVVASLTSF

-518 LLDNNTYGI
+518 LLDDHSYGI

-573 YALTVAVIALMC
+573 YALTVAVIALIC
-585 GYLPAASSL
+585 GYLPAAL
-594 PSWIGILCG
+594 GVPSWIGIVIGTG
-603 VGVIILL
+603 VTILL
-610 FAFLSRFRSP
+610 FLGLHRLRHD